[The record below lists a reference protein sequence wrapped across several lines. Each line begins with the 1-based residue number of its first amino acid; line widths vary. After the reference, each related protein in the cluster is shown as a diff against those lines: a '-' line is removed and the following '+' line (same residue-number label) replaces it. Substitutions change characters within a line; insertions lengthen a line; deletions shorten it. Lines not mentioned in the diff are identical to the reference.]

1 MTGSAVGRDPA
12 RGFPWV
18 LSIVTLVAL
27 AILLALGT
35 WQVRRLA
42 WKEALVATIESR
54 VGAEPVPLAEVE
66 KTAASGGD
74 FEYQPVATSGTYLHA
89 KEQFFFATHDGQSG
103 WFVYTP
109 LQMADGRAVFVNR
122 GFVPYDRKAAS
133 TRADGQ
139 IAGTQTVSGLAR
151 TAPDGKPSWLVPDNQ
166 PAENVF
172 YWKDLAAMTANAGL
186 EPETVVPFF
195 IDARKSEVP
204 GGYPVGG
211 VTIVEMPNNHLQYA
225 VTWYGLAAAL
235 LGVYIAMLLRRG
247 RTSPDART

>member
-1 MTGSAVGRDPA
+1 MTGSLVRGDSG

-27 AILLALGT
+27 AILLSLGT

-42 WKEALVATIESR
+42 WKEALIATIDSR
-54 VGAEPVPLAEVE
+54 VSATPLSLADVE
-66 KTAASGGD
+66 KTAASDGD
-74 FEYQPVATSGTYLHA
+74 VEYQPVAATGTYLHA

-122 GFVPYDRKAAS
+122 GFVPYDRKS
-133 TRADGQ
+133 PQTRQAGQ
-139 IAGTQTVSGLAR
+139 IVGETTVSGLAR
-151 TAPDGKPSWLVPDNQ
+151 TAPDRKPSWLVPDNQ
-166 PAENVF
+166 AAQNVF

-186 EPETVVPFF
+186 DPKIVVPFF
-195 IDARKSEVP
+195 IDAKRSDVT

-211 VTIVEMPNNHLQYA
+211 VTIVELPNSHLQYA
-225 VTWYGLAAAL
+225 VTWYGLALAL
-235 LGVYIAMLLRRG
+235 LGVYVAMLLRR
-247 RTSPDART
+247 RKRAPDARS

>member
-12 RGFPWV
+12 RGLPWV
-18 LSIVTLVAL
+18 LTIVTLVAL

-35 WQVRRLA
+35 WQVQRLA

-122 GFVPYDRKAAS
+122 GFVPYDRKATE
-133 TRADGQ
+133 TRLEGQ
-139 IAGTQTVSGLAR
+139 IGGEIDVVGLAR

-195 IDARKSEVP
+195 IDARKAEVP

-235 LGVYIAMLLRRG
+235 LGVYVAMLLRRG
-247 RTSPDART
+247 KTSPDART

>member
-18 LSIVTLVAL
+18 LTIVTLVAL

-35 WQVRRLA
+35 WQVQRLA
-42 WKEALVATIESR
+42 WKEALIATIDGR
-54 VGAEPVPLAEVE
+54 VSATPLPLAEVE
-66 KTAASGGD
+66 KTAAAGED

-109 LQMADGRAVFVNR
+109 LQMTDGRAVFVNR

-133 TRADGQ
+133 TRAEGQ
-139 IAGTQTVSGLAR
+139 VAGTVAVSGLAR
-151 TAPDGKPSWLVPDNQ
+151 MAPAEKPSWLVPDNQ

-186 EPETVVPFF
+186 DPKTVVPFF
-195 IDARKSEVP
+195 IDAEKSDVA
-204 GGYPVGG
+204 GGYPIGG
-211 VTIVEMPNNHLQYA
+211 VTIVELPNSHLQYA

-247 RTSPDART
+247 RAPSDART

>member
-35 WQVRRLA
+35 WQVQRLA
-42 WKEALVATIESR
+42 WKEALIATIESR

-66 KTAASGGD
+66 RAAASGGD

-89 KEQFFFATHDGQSG
+89 KEQFFFATHGGQSG

-139 IAGTQTVSGLAR
+139 MAGTVAVSGLTR
-151 TAPDGKPSWLVPDNQ
+151 TAPVEKPSWLVPDNQ

-186 EPETVVPFF
+186 DPAAVVPFF
-195 IDARKSEVP
+195 IDASESDVP

-211 VTIVEMPNNHLQYA
+211 VTIIELPNSHLQYA

-235 LGVYIAMLLRRG
+235 LGVYVAMLLRRG
-247 RTSPDART
+247 RAPSDPRS

>member
-35 WQVRRLA
+35 WQVQRLA
-42 WKEALVATIESR
+42 WKEALIATIDSR
-54 VGAEPVPLAEVE
+54 VAASPVPLAEVE
-66 KTAASGGD
+66 RTAASGGD
-74 FEYQPVATSGTYLHA
+74 SEYQPVATSGTYLHA

-122 GFVPYDRKAAS
+122 GFVPYDRKS
-133 TRADGQ
+133 PETRPEGQ
-139 IAGTQTVSGLAR
+139 IGGEIEVVGLAR

-186 EPETVVPFF
+186 DPKTVVPFF
-195 IDARKSEVP
+195 VDARKTDVP

-247 RTSPDART
+247 RTSSDART